1 MRGVTIECTTS
12 TCPSR
17 RKRTLSCEWSPR
29 LVQVGCISPLSLWT
43 RTGSEMGERRPESW
57 MIFGGTPKMVVLDIM
72 DSPFVGIDG
81 TSVQDQVTTLEQF
94 HFHL

>member
-1 MRGVTIECTTS
+1 M
-12 TCPSR
+12 
-17 RKRTLSCEWSPR
+17 
-29 LVQVGCISPLSLWT
+29 
-43 RTGSEMGERRPESW
+43 GSKIGERRPESW